1 MDVCVIDI
9 IQTSMYR
16 RPWPVRTHWPAT
28 CDVSLFGLQC
38 ALRRIHTMRR
48 RFGDRSVGGSPSS
61 VPSPSQLD
69 WARTRDRVGSAFQVL
84 FRVLNYPGLG
94 SKFGSREPGYPLTSL
109 LVIAFLALRH
119 RRHCSAYTSLLACL
133 IRPTHLYSP
142 VIGRK
147 NTTNVK
153 H

>member
-109 LVIAFLALRH
+109 LVIDFATSPVRTGNSFFGSPA
-119 RRHCSAYTSLLACL
+119 SPSLLSVYVATRL
-133 IRPTHLYSP
+133 L
-142 VIGRK
+142 
-147 NTTNVK
+147 N
-153 H
+153 